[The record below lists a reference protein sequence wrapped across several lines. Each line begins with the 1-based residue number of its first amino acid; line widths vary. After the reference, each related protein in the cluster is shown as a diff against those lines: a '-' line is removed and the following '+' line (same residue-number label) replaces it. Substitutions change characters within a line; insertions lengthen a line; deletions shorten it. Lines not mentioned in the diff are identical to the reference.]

1 MSRRDTYSGPALLSY
16 GFRPFFLAATLFA
29 LGVVPVWL
37 LVWMGAASIGGP
49 FQPVDWHVHEMLFGY
64 AAAVIAGF
72 LFTAIP
78 NWTGRMPTRGR
89 QLAGLAALWLAGRL
103 AVAGLLPLP
112 PLAVMAVDC
121 GFLLAIV
128 AMAARE
134 IVAGRNWR
142 NLLVI
147 VPATLFLVANLVF
160 HLEAMRT
167 GTADVGR
174 RLGIAVVVFL
184 IMLIGGRIIPS
195 FTRNWLVSRTIRLPA
210 PFGRFDGLCLA
221 AGAFAVLAW
230 TARPEA
236 AATALLLGLAGL
248 LHLARLARWRG
259 PATWRSPL
267 LLMLHVAYLFVPLGL
282 LLAGAGAAGLV
293 PAAAGAH
300 LLGIGAIGGMTVAV
314 MMRATR
320 GHTGRSLV
328 AGPWLTA
335 AFSLVAAAALVR
347 SAGPELVF
355 LPGLDGIT
363 LSAVLWTAGFALLA
377 ANLAPLLVLPSSG
390 RRAAQPPGAA
400 QPAAAPAVPRS

>member
-1 MSRRDTYSGPALLSY
+1 MSRRDPYSGPALFSY
-16 GFRPFFLAATLFA
+16 GFRPFFLAAALFA
-29 LGVVPVWL
+29 VAVVPAWL
-37 LVWMGAASIGGP
+37 CLWLGAITLAGP

-78 NWTGRMPTRGR
+78 NWTGRMPTRGWP
-89 QLAGLAALWLAGRL
+89 LASLAALWLAGRL
-103 AVAGLLPLP
+103 AVAGLVPLP
-112 PLAVMAVDC
+112 PLAVMALDC
-121 GFLLAIV
+121 AFLLAIV
-128 AMAARE
+128 AMAAVE

-142 NLLVI
+142 NLMVI
-147 VPATLFLVANLVF
+147 APTTLFLAANLVF
-160 HLEAMRT
+160 HLEAMLT

-184 IMLIGGRIIPS
+184 ITLIGGRIIPS
-195 FTRNWLVSRTIRLPA
+195 FTRNWLVARSPRLPV

-221 AGAFAVLAW
+221 AGALALLAW
-230 TARPEA
+230 TALPEA
-236 AATALLLGLAGL
+236 APTVLLLALAGL

-259 PATWRSPL
+259 AATWRSAL

-282 LLAGAGAAGLV
+282 LAAAAGAAGLV
-293 PAAAGAH
+293 APAAGAH

-335 AFSLVAAAALVR
+335 AFALVAAAALVR
-347 SAGPELVF
+347 ACAPDLAF

-363 LSAVLWTAGFALLA
+363 VSAGLWTLGFAILA
-377 ANLAPLLVLPSSG
+377 AHLAPWLVLPSPA
-390 RRAAQPPGAA
+390 RRAPSRPA
-400 QPAAAPAVPRS
+400 PAAPRA